1 MTCGEVSKH
10 LDGADTRRWG
20 GLPAQVREHLEQCGP
35 CQALWDF
42 LTRQDTAQLE
52 PELLS
57 QVSRTVQ
64 QSLEPVKPLPSARLL
79 TLGFLLIF
87 GVISAG
93 FVGIS
98 GLRGADAMGNMTFA
112 GMLGIIGAAAFL
124 VAFTLS
130 REMAPGEKK
139 ILSAPRLF
147 LLLLMPLFLAA
158 SVLFPWDF
166 SRNIRVRQL
175 EMFPARLPVFPAGG
189 WTRRDASAARSG
201 SILRRCRRR
210 RGLAGWTRRCRRAAF
225 CVRHEQCRAR
235 RSRPSRDTAGGSG
248 GWRRD
253 RAPAARHAALAP
265 CGRSEHLTS
274 KANNPTVLEL
284 PQESSAGIVS
294 R

>member
-10 LDGADTRRWG
+10 LDRANSPRWG
-20 GLPAQVREHLEQCGP
+20 GLTARVREHLEQCRS
-35 CQALWDF
+35 CKALWDF
-42 LTRQDTAQLE
+42 LSSPETAELT
-52 PELLS
+52 PELR
-57 QVSRTVQ
+57 SRINQ
-64 QSLEPVKPLPSARLL
+64 SAEKSLEPVKPLPSARLL

-158 SVLFPWDF
+158 AVLFPWDF
-166 SRNIRVRQL
+166 SHNIL
-175 EMFPARLPVFPAGG
+175 
-189 WTRRDASAARSG
+189 SG
-201 SILRRCRRR
+201 SWRCFRHGFLFSLPAAGLIVMLLRR
-210 RGLAGWTRRCRRAAF
+210 GAVLSLGVVGAGAGLLAGLVGVAVLHFACGMNNAGHVALGHLGIPLAGAVLGAAIGRLLRGMRPWRRAAG
-225 CVRHEQCRAR
+225 QN
-235 RSRPSRDTAGGSG
+235 S
-248 GWRRD
+248 
-253 RAPAARHAALAP
+253 
-265 CGRSEHLTS
+265 
-274 KANNPTVLEL
+274 
-284 PQESSAGIVS
+284 
-294 R
+294 

>member
-10 LDGADTRRWG
+10 LDGADTRRRG

-57 QVSRTVQ
+57 RVSRTVQ

-112 GMLGIIGAAAFL
+112 GMLGVIGAAAFL
-124 VAFTLS
+124 AAFTLS

-139 ILSAPRLF
+139 IFTAPRLF

-166 SRNIRVRQL
+166 SHNIL
-175 EMFPARLPVFPAGG
+175 
-189 WTRRDASAARSG
+189 SG
-201 SILRRCRRR
+201 SWKCFRHGFLFSLPAAGLVVLLLRR
-210 RGLAGWTRRCRRAAF
+210 GAVLSLGVVGAGAGLLAGLVGVAVLHFACGMNNAGHVALGHLGIPLAGAVIGAAIGRLLRGVRPWRRAAG
-225 CVRHEQCRAR
+225 QN
-235 RSRPSRDTAGGSG
+235 S
-248 GWRRD
+248 
-253 RAPAARHAALAP
+253 
-265 CGRSEHLTS
+265 
-274 KANNPTVLEL
+274 
-284 PQESSAGIVS
+284 
-294 R
+294 